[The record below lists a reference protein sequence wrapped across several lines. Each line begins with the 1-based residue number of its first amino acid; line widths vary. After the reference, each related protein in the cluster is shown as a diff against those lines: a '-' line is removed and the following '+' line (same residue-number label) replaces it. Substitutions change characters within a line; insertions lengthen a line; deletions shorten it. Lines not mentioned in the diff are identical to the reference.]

1 MNIHDQA
8 ASLRSARAAAPRPA
22 TPVSTVPTYVVGSGK
37 GGVGKSVL
45 SVLLG
50 NALAQQGRR
59 VLLFDGSQN
68 QGNLHVLLGV
78 HPAPRLES
86 LLTGA
91 AQPAD
96 LLIHVRDNLWL
107 LPADSGTEAL
117 HALGPTDRARLHLR
131 LSALADGFDTVI
143 VDSGAGVDG
152 VVRAAATRASRLI
165 AVAVPEPAALSDVY
179 ATIKLVH
186 LQAPA
191 LPIDIIVNRV
201 LESCEGEAT
210 FERLQLAARK
220 FLNRELGY
228 LGAVPDQ
235 HELLRAARRPAALLD
250 TRSDAV
256 NLIADR
262 LATFE
267 TVLAAPKGTAA

>member
-1 MNIHDQA
+1 MNDQA
-8 ASLRSARAAAPRPA
+8 SALRRQPAANPRAANPA
-22 TPVSTVPTYVVGSGK
+22 CPVPTFVMGSGK

-50 NALAQQGRR
+50 NALAAQGLR

-68 QGNLHVLLGV
+68 QGNLHILLGL

-86 LLTGA
+86 LLSGA

-96 LLIHVRDNLWL
+96 LLLQVRDRLWL
-107 LPADSGTEAL
+107 LPADSGAESL

-131 LSALADGFDTVI
+131 LSALTDGFDAVI
-143 VDSGAGVDG
+143 VDSGPGVDG

-201 LESCEGEAT
+201 LDAPEGETT
-210 FERLQLAARK
+210 FERLQLAASK
-220 FLNRELGY
+220 FLHRDLRY
-228 LGAVPDQ
+228 LGAIDEQ
-235 HELLRAARRPAALLD
+235 TAILRATRKPAALLD
-250 TRSDAV
+250 TPCEAMQG
-256 NLIADR
+256 IAEQLTR
-262 LATFE
+262 LAALPAASG
-267 TVLAAPKGTAA
+267 VLPK